1 MAQYRIML
9 KEVSDKVVIF
19 LVVIA
24 VLVSF
29 LGTYLVYINTDNV
42 PVGRTVI
49 INNNIER
56 SHDSG
61 KVGVNVIPKENSQ
74 EINEEGT

>member
-1 MAQYRIML
+1 ML

-29 LGTYLVYINTDNV
+29 LGTYLVYINTDDV

-56 SHDSG
+56 SQDSG
-61 KVGVNVIPKENSQ
+61 KVGVNVIPENPQ
-74 EINEEGT
+74 ESSEEGT

>member
-1 MAQYRIML
+1 MV
-9 KEVSDKVVIF
+9 KEASDKMVIF
-19 LVVIA
+19 LVVVA

-29 LGTYLVYINTDNV
+29 LGTYLVYISTDNV

-56 SHDSG
+56 SQDSG
-61 KVGVNVIPKENSQ
+61 KVGVNVIPENPQ
-74 EINEEGT
+74 ESSEEGT

>member
-1 MAQYRIML
+1 MV
-9 KEVSDKVVIF
+9 KEASDKVVIF
-19 LVVIA
+19 LVVVA

-29 LGTYLVYINTDNV
+29 LGTYLVYISTDNV

-56 SHDSG
+56 SQDSG
-61 KVGVNVIPKENSQ
+61 KVGVNVIPENPRES
-74 EINEEGT
+74 NGEGI

>member
-1 MAQYRIML
+1 ML

>member
-1 MAQYRIML
+1 MV

-29 LGTYLVYINTDNV
+29 LGTYLVYINADNV
-42 PVGRTVI
+42 PVGRTVV
-49 INNNIER
+49 INTQVEN
-56 SHDSG
+56 DFDYG
-61 KVGVNVIPKENSQ
+61 KVGVYVVPKTPKESS
-74 EINEEGT
+74 EENT

>member
-1 MAQYRIML
+1 MV
-9 KEVSDKVVIF
+9 KEASDKMVIF
-19 LVVIA
+19 LVVVA

-29 LGTYLVYINTDNV
+29 LGTYLVYINTDDV

-56 SHDSG
+56 SQDSG
-61 KVGVNVIPKENSQ
+61 KVGVNVIPENPRES
-74 EINEEGT
+74 NGEGI

>member
-1 MAQYRIML
+1 MV

-29 LGTYLVYINTDNV
+29 LGTYLVYISTDNV

-56 SHDSG
+56 SQDSG
-61 KVGVNVIPKENSQ
+61 KVGVNVIPENPQ
-74 EINEEGT
+74 ESSEEGT

>member
-1 MAQYRIML
+1 MV
-9 KEVSDKVVIF
+9 KEASDKVVIF
-19 LVVIA
+19 LVVVA

-29 LGTYLVYINTDNV
+29 LGTYLVYINTDDV

-56 SHDSG
+56 SQDSG
-61 KVGVNVIPKENSQ
+61 KVGVNVIPENPRES
-74 EINEEGT
+74 NGEGI

>member
-1 MAQYRIML
+1 ML

-29 LGTYLVYINTDNV
+29 LGTYLVYISTDNV

-56 SHDSG
+56 SQDSG
-61 KVGVNVIPKENSQ
+61 KVGVNVIPENPQ
-74 EINEEGT
+74 ESSEEGT

>member
-1 MAQYRIML
+1 MV

-29 LGTYLVYINTDNV
+29 LGTYLVYINIGNV
-42 PVGRTVI
+42 PVGRTVV
-49 INNNIER
+49 INTQTEN
-56 SHDSG
+56 DFDYG
-61 KVGVNVIPKENSQ
+61 KVGVYVIPKATQETSEEN
-74 EINEEGT
+74 T

>member
-1 MAQYRIML
+1 MV
-9 KEVSDKVVIF
+9 KEASDKMVIF
-19 LVVIA
+19 LVVVA

-29 LGTYLVYINTDNV
+29 LGTYLVYINTDDV

-56 SHDSG
+56 SQDSG
-61 KVGVNVIPKENSQ
+61 KVGVNVIPENPQ
-74 EINEEGT
+74 ESSEEGT

>member
-1 MAQYRIML
+1 ML

-74 EINEEGT
+74 EINEEGTWKLT

>member
-1 MAQYRIML
+1 MA

-19 LVVIA
+19 LVVVA

-42 PVGRTVI
+42 PVGRTIVI
-49 INNNIER
+49 NTQTEN
-56 SHDSG
+56 DLDYG
-61 KVGVNVIPKENSQ
+61 KVGVYVIPKATQENS
-74 EINEEGT
+74 EENT